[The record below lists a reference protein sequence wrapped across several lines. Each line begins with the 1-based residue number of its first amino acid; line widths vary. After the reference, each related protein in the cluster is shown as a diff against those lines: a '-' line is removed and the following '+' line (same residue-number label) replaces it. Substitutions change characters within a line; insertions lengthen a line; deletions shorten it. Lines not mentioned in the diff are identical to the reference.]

1 MGETGNIFKG
11 FLLIAIGIIVIYE
24 SYIYNLLDII
34 LLAGIILLFV
44 GLALLFIVLTGRDI
58 QNQDTLYNQTV
69 NTFNRQRNNIGQ
81 ETRKI
86 VSMDSKNP
94 INNNESIFTN
104 INRQFARKYN
114 PDVSDE
120 IYITPEHDNNPE
132 TPNYDFQYPEN
143 TVITP
148 KTDNNQNSH
157 NPEPTMETVEN
168 KDVLN
173 VNEEWSKNEELTP
186 IQTEHVQDLPDDIYE
201 DSEDYAFTSNYER
214 PVMVTRKPRKKTE
227 HRNDEYEAIVPQDR
241 RRTASIITEE
251 DIKEDDFNEE
261 EVIVP
266 QHDVNPQD
274 VIEPEPQILEEEEE
288 PIEPEPVAEPVEEE
302 PEIFEREIE
311 DGSYV
316 ICEQGIL
323 TSKEAFELIVKNAKS
338 EVLLEVPNLK
348 DLSIKFLTV
357 ITKLN
362 TRLII
367 QKFSIEETSYML
379 LLTALIERGI
389 DVKVLNV
396 VNTSNLITDDSH
408 ALIISKNPEDEMNYG
423 AVYTDAESVKMIKE
437 DFNKSWEIAHDMQT
451 ELENMR
457 KMK

>member
-69 NTFNRQRNNIGQ
+69 NTFNRQRNNIGE

-86 VSMDSKNP
+86 VSMDSRNSF
-94 INNNESIFTN
+94 NNNESIFTN

-114 PDVSDE
+114 PDVPDE
-120 IYITPEHDNNPE
+120 VYITPEHNSNPE
-132 TPNYDFQYPEN
+132 NLNYDFQYPEN

-148 KTDNNQNSH
+148 ETGNNQNSY

-173 VNEEWSKNEELTP
+173 VNEEWSNNEELTP
-186 IQTEHVQDLPDDIYE
+186 IKTEHVQDIPDDIYD
-201 DSEDYAFTSNYER
+201 DSDDYAFTSNYER
-214 PVMVTRKPRKKTE
+214 PVMVTRKPRKKSE
-227 HRNDEYEAIVPQDR
+227 HHNDDYEAIVPQDR

-251 DIKEDDFNEE
+251 DIKDDDFNEE

-288 PIEPEPVAEPVEEE
+288 PIEPEPTVEHVEE
-302 PEIFEREIE
+302 PEIFEREID

-348 DLSIKFLTV
+348 DLSIKFLTA